1 MKPWPPADLMPARV
15 KRSSRR
21 PLAKSG
27 GTPWVRV
34 LTVALGLALGL
45 SAAGAAEAPARLIVH
60 ETPRPIPELSFED
73 EGGRQVSLADLRGR
87 IVVLNIWAT
96 WCSPCREEMPAL
108 DRLQAQF
115 DRKDV
120 EVVALSID
128 RKGFDPVRKFLTSVG
143 VRHLAP
149 YIDESGGAA
158 RNLGLVGLPGTLVID
173 QDGREIGRLL
183 GAAEW
188 DSPET
193 VEFLKA
199 RVEQGKTAPAREPA
213 L

>member
-1 MKPWPPADLMPARV
+1 MPVSIQRF
-15 KRSSRR
+15 SRR
-21 PLAKSG
+21 PITQA
-27 GTPWVRV
+27 GTTTWVRI
-34 LTVALGLALGL
+34 LAVALDIALGP

-60 ETPRPIPELSFED
+60 EVPREVPEISFKD
-73 EGGRQVSLADLRGR
+73 DNGRPVALADLRGK
-87 IVVLNIWAT
+87 IVVLNVWAT

-128 RKGFDPVRKFLTSVG
+128 RKGLDPVRKFLASVG
-143 VRHLAP
+143 VRHLPP
-149 YIDESGGAA
+149 YIDESGGAS
-158 RNLGLVGLPGTLVID
+158 RSLGLVGLPGTLVID
-173 QDGREIGRLL
+173 RDGREIGRLL

-199 RVEQGKTAPAREPA
+199 RVEQGKTIPAQEPA